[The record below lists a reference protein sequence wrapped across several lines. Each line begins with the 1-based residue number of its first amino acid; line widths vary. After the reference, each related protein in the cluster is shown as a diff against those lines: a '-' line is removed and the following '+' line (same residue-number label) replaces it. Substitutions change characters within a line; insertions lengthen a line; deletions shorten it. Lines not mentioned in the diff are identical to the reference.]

1 MFFLLLCFQSSPVIP
16 TDLSAEVTPP
26 GPIVNGSIVTFRC
39 EAMSGDLPISYSWTG
54 PANQDVSLTD
64 TDGTI
69 SATLS
74 EYGFYTCTATN
85 EFGMATTK
93 VDLIQAGM

>member
-1 MFFLLLCFQSSPVIP
+1 M
-16 TDLSAEVTPP
+16 
-26 GPIVNGSIVTFRC
+26 NGSIVTFRC

-69 SATLS
+69 SVTPSAS
-74 EYGFYTCTATN
+74 RDYGNYTCTATN
-85 EFGMATTK
+85 EFGMATTT
-93 VDLIQAGM
+93 VEVIQAGTYECKRI